1 MFLREKTEFEIWRE
15 VKFVP
20 IKNYSGQIIGVA
32 INSADITKRKQQE
45 KQITI
50 QNEALTRIAIIQSHE
65 LRRPVAS
72 LLGMMNLMKVED
84 IDFGYFDMM
93 QLTLNELDEKIRLIV
108 ADSEKTITGP
118 LSIVA

>member
-1 MFLREKTEFEIWRE
+1 
-15 VKFVP
+15 
-20 IKNYSGQIIGVA
+20 
-32 INSADITKRKQQE
+32 
-45 KQITI
+45 
-50 QNEALTRIAIIQSHE
+50 
-65 LRRPVAS
+65 
-72 LLGMMNLMKVED
+72 MMNLMKVED